1 MEEKMRYITI
11 TTWEIADGTDYN
23 ISMRAIEEKRLP
35 ALKGLGA
42 SRVTVIRTSD
52 RTSAAITEWP
62 DKATR
67 DAAEL
72 KIDEVRRSVHREDM
86 TRMTGEMRGEIVA
99 DV

>member
-1 MEEKMRYITI
+1 MHYITI
-11 TTWEIADGTDYN
+11 TTWETADGVDFDL
-23 ISMRAIEEKRLP
+23 SLRAIEEKRLP
-35 ALKGLGA
+35 ALLGLGA
-42 SRVTVIRTSD
+42 SRVVIVRTSE

-72 KIDEVRRSVHREDM
+72 KIDEVRRMVHKEDLS
-86 TRMTGEMRGEIVA
+86 RLTGEMKGMVVA